1 MKKSSILFALL
12 AMVLIVH
19 SAFATDE
26 LYKKQMNE
34 RLSSLTT
41 VDKTLENLIIQAPP
55 KQSSKTELEQWRKQ
69 TQWFSVTRKKYSD
82 YKLDLT
88 KVKQG
93 ESLET
98 HMAQMN
104 MQFLALQEATQMESR
119 KFQTLSNASKA
130 RHDIAMNAI
139 RNMK

>member
-12 AMVLIVH
+12 AIVLIVH

-34 RLSSLTT
+34 RLSSLAT
-41 VDKTLENLIIQAPP
+41 VDKTLENLVIQAPP

-104 MQFLALQEATQMESR
+104 MQFLALQEGIQMESR

-130 RHDIAMNAI
+130 RHDIALNAI

>member
-88 KVKQG
+88 KVKQV

-119 KFQTLSNASKA
+119 NFQKLSNDSKA